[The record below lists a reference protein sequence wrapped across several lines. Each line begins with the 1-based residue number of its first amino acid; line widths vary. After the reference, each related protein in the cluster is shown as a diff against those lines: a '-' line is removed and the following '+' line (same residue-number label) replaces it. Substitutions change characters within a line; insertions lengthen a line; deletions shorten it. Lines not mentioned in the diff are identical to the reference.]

1 MSELRFFWLPK
12 EVLYYVVIP
21 LIIILL
27 IYFIFT
33 ISYNKKKGTYY
44 YNYVMDY
51 VYSTFGI
58 VFCSLLF
65 CLLVGYSIATLRI
78 LIINDAI
85 ERYLLLAIILVILP
99 IIPTIFLIHVIK
111 IYIKNLKRKV
121 ELDEALENI
130 QKELVDNTNEDVVDS
145 VTEENS
151 DFDNQDNTEVSS
163 DKSDNH
169 ENKDNFDI
177 KKENVY
183 EDVPLVKKKN

>member
-85 ERYLLLAIILVILP
+85 ARYLLLAIILVILP
-99 IIPTIFLIHVIK
+99 IIPTFFLIHVIR

-130 QKELVDNTNEDVVDS
+130 QKELVNNTNENTVDNMA
-145 VTEENS
+145 E
-151 DFDNQDNTEVSS
+151 
-163 DKSDNH
+163 

-177 KKENVY
+177 EKENVY